1 MKSNINQL
9 IQELEPQFKS
19 QLQDYLEYLLF
30 LQKSKKKSKDVLKTK
45 KESNLLE
52 LQQFKGN
59 APFPNIIIS
68 EHELY
73 EN

>member
-30 LQKSKKKSKDVLKTK
+30 L
-45 KESNLLE
+45 
-52 LQQFKGN
+52 
-59 APFPNIIIS
+59 
-68 EHELY
+68 
-73 EN
+73 